1 MADRGPYD
9 PGCAFCV
16 VMVILFLLCYWFVWG
31 LQWWIKYF
39 STLTTYSSAHDFSR
53 DRFVSFGRL

>member
-9 PGCAFCV
+9 PGCGLCV

-39 STLTTYSSAHDFSR
+39 SHLSH
-53 DRFVSFGRL
+53 